1 MGRGSLPSPR
11 ASGVSLSE
19 DLKSAISCILVHFV
33 GAVTE
38 NTVLEIKFVEA
49 DRRC

>member
-1 MGRGSLPSPR
+1 MERGSLPSPR
-11 ASGVSLSE
+11 ASVSLLE
-19 DLKSAISCILVHFV
+19 DLKSAVSCILVHFV
-33 GAVTE
+33 GAVAE